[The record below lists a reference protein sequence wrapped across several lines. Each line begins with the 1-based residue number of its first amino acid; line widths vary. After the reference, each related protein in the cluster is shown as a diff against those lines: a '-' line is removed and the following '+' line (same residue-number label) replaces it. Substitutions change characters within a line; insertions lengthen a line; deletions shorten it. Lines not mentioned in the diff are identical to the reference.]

1 MIEQDAF
8 VLIVDDDPEIC
19 DILQQMISPLGN
31 RVKSTS
37 NPLQVLDLI
46 KSCFYNVVMLDIN
59 IPEKSG
65 MDLLSEIVKVS
76 PDTKVIMISGFGDKE
91 SITGAL
97 RLGAFDFFEKPL
109 DHKLIVHSIKR
120 ALETQKAELAYRDEK
135 IKLQDANRQLM
146 ETNKALST
154 LARNIERTRE
164 DTEVI
169 IENKIR
175 ASILPIINKLQQ
187 NKKFSGSDNRDLKLL
202 MDLVSD
208 LTSRPVAKQKFSTIL
223 TSTELR
229 VALLIK
235 NGLKTG
241 EIAEHMYISPETVK
255 SHRKNIRKKLD
266 LNNSSR
272 NLGIYL
278 HSFFSNRGE

>member
-1 MIEQDAF
+1 MMIEQDAF

-65 MDLLSEIVKVS
+65 IDLLSEIVKVS
-76 PDTKVIMISGFGDKE
+76 PDTKVIMISGFGDEE

-97 RLGAFDFFEKPL
+97 RLGAFDFLEKPF
-109 DHKLIVHSIKR
+109 DDKLIVHSIKR

-272 NLGIYL
+272 SLGVYL
-278 HSFFSNRGE
+278 QSFF